1 MENKNKG
8 NTKYDLILSK
18 IFDIKVKQG
27 FELKIAYID
36 EKKYLKTLYF
46 LKDKKVFILNISNKK
61 IEELNFTKSH
71 EVLYITGNNNH
82 TFLICIFRNCKIFAI
97 DCQKNIIYFKN
108 LQNVPINSDSKGNA
122 LKTEK
127 KENESSMNDEKIF
140 SPNLELWANENLNK
154 IVIYTGTQIIIWY
167 QSIIKEKISSGKKL
181 INEAIGY
188 HIYIQLQEER
198 QTLLEKL
205 KKKFESFDE
214 NVCCI
219 FKNSYYLGSFIYIF
233 YILLIPLEEKGKFY
247 SKIIIVNYLFFFD
260 KDNHFK
266 SNDTNK
272 DPNINKEFKTKFS
285 SKYIYTYLI
294 NQSDK
299 DDDDLSLNI
308 NNEKINSKKKICSKS
323 NLRGTI
329 IAIGI
334 NYINEANVTLAY
346 YFIDTYHFTSYKIVS
361 LFPNKKF
368 KVWIEDI
375 EWIYDDLFLLVQFSH
390 GYLTILNTNFQV
402 ISFIDSSNSFTNLS
416 NTDIISIPNTF
427 LNLYNKIEDFT
438 GNIRLLS
445 SKNCARGNSQ
455 YFALFSNNNIIGFQM
470 LNTFI
475 SYEDNLLNTNIN
487 PSAFDDFIYNLQ
499 YLQLHNYCL
508 DSTKNILLF
517 DKLHN
522 FILMNFGEMF
532 TRETA
537 NENIF
542 QNENISSLIKSF
554 IKFISIYRNLNL
566 IHETNLSLLSY
577 LIIICNDFFFYLL
590 KLKEIWLAFLF
601 IELSEKYILKQF
613 RFKTLKNKNNEEQ
626 MLKNQSSYL
635 IFHPYYIPNISL
647 KCYNKITNYS
657 LFSKLRL
664 ILIFNALIEF
674 RNNQAL
680 NINVLYFILAK
691 VTISKL
697 KKHNLLDDINLIL
710 KVIIRNWKYLKSE
723 NIKAGGEEY
732 VLNGL
737 TMNQRAELLSFLLKN
752 NTNCLTISRKN
763 PYPKHKPSEFKPRIE
778 FFTDFY
784 SLDELQNFNPKNE
797 TYCNGDEDTLI
808 SEYNYMNNIGMIQ
821 KWILLFTN
829 GLYYDLFEDYKEYL
843 NNHLKQTVAYIINK
857 KPENISPDGL
867 NLSKIIY
874 FNLFFFA
881 VSIAD
886 FIESFLKFYINTK
899 KIIYNKNEK
908 FFSFVSPSNIPF
920 IIYEFY
926 AYNIEMPTNK
936 KEDIDEIQ
944 EKEIPSTS
952 YSLYCSLIELIKKNK
967 MKFNITLNE
976 VFDFGDFLL
985 GNGFKIYTT
994 KSNNDLTINSK
1005 DNSNGL
1011 YVYAILLFFIF
1022 LIHKFSAFYFLS
1034 EEHKDLIFK
1043 SIQILDIRL
1052 KREIYE
1058 MIFLILNGYVRY
1070 YIYKQIERIN
1080 IKETLNPD
1088 EMKNFEIILSFY
1100 KSLLSKFIF
1109 EESFKVRQNIHEL
1122 IAIVPDLIQFQ
1133 FIENTLR
1140 NEYLELYTKFS
1151 DDIFSLHKDIL
1162 NQDNFNKNMKVNNFF
1177 ESLCS
1182 NNSSMTVLEIIFG
1195 EKFQDLKDN
1204 FKQSVSVIISLIF
1217 NTNKEYSF
1225 NFLNDSNTVL
1235 SIIQNKKNN
1244 FESYI
1249 LFDNIIQGNID
1260 KYKNYYKDSDY
1271 SSKLIIKIK
1280 IIIIRFIHL
1289 MNILYIKYKI
1299 LTINPFTDIS
1309 NYLKLFAFLLIF
1321 EKNEEKFYEHVQQLI
1336 NCLNELYLNNT
1347 NEKIESKSIL
1357 EILKFLYIS
1366 LISRNNVELKQFSKF
1381 ENSVKEK
1388 NSLLYEDYSNYTK
1401 TISILFEKLHILHSE
1416 YNEDLL
1422 LCLYLTNRFYMKT
1435 TGVVY
1440 TQMTGYANSIN
1451 KPLFFKLTRE
1461 KYVIFSEK
1469 FSNLTNIHNNSII
1482 EFRDNWELI
1491 HNHPIYNM
1499 IITDKFKA
1507 RGYFNKEKFEMMMT
1521 ERQKNEDFSKYLKI
1535 GKKGTQNLIQR
1546 NIQYIL
1552 DKTKYKEIIQDT
1564 ENNTIESNSDN
1575 NNSHSTIVFDF
1586 HPLKIKYIDDEKD
1599 FSDSREDDLNN
1610 SIIHLNH
1617 EKVKNNKRKHR
1628 HYHHHRHRKYSGIEL
1643 FIMYIKR
1650 VFFEQFLTSVFEKF
1664 RLSVTRQELE
1674 EISIFNV
1681 SLKDKK
1687 VYKSKLKEKFLSTKD
1702 MFHSDDYYNN
1712 LNFLKSFDV
1721 IKVNKHKV
1729 GISENSKFFADL
1741 VKNKKTKHIGESVK
1755 EKIKNIQDKIS
1766 EYEIIMKNLNRD
1778 FNSLNK

>member
-8 NTKYDLILSK
+8 NSKYDLILGK
-18 IFDIKVKQG
+18 IFDIKIKQG

-46 LKDKKVFILNISNKK
+46 LKDKKVYILNISNKK

-71 EVLYITGNNNH
+71 EVIYITGNNNH
-82 TFLICIFRNCKIFAI
+82 TYLICIFKNCKIFAI
-97 DCQKNIIYFKN
+97 DCFKNIVYFKN
-108 LQNVPINSDSKGNA
+108 LQNVPLNSDLKGNII
-122 LKTEK
+122 KTDK
-127 KENESSMNDEKIF
+127 KETDYDERLF
-140 SPNLELWANENLNK
+140 SPNLELWGNENLNK
-154 IVIYTGTQIIIWY
+154 IVIFTGTQIIIWY
-167 QSIIKEKISSGKKL
+167 QSIIKEKVSSGKKL

-198 QTLLEKL
+198 QTLLDKT
-205 KKKFESFDE
+205 KKKYENFDE

-219 FKNSYYLGSFIYIF
+219 FRNSYYLGSYIHIF
-233 YILLIPLEEKGKFY
+233 YILLIPIEEKGKVY
-247 SKIIIVNYLFFFD
+247 SKVIIVNYLFFFD

-272 DPNINKEFKTKFS
+272 EPNINKEYKTKFS
-285 SKYIYTYLI
+285 SKYIYTFLI
-294 NQSDK
+294 NQVEK
-299 DDDDLSLNI
+299 DDDSDLSLNL
-308 NNEKINSKKKICSKS
+308 NNEKINTKKKICSKS
-323 NLRGTI
+323 NIRGTI

-346 YFIDTYHFTSYKIVS
+346 YFTDTYHFTSYKIVS

-375 EWIYDDLFLLVQFSH
+375 EWIYDDLFLIVQFSH

-402 ISFIDSSNSFTNLS
+402 ISFIDSSNTFSNLS

-427 LNLYNKIEDFT
+427 LSLYNKIEDFI

-445 SKNCARGNSQ
+445 SKNCSRGNAQ
-455 YFALFSNNNIIGFQM
+455 YFALFTNNNIIGFQI

-499 YLQLHNYCL
+499 YLQLHNYSL
-508 DSTKNILLF
+508 DSMKNISLF

-532 TRETA
+532 TRDTT
-537 NENIF
+537 NENLF
-542 QNENISSLIKSF
+542 QNENVSSLIKSF
-554 IKFISIYRNLNL
+554 VKFIIIYRNLNL

-626 MLKNQSSYL
+626 MLKNQLSFL

-691 VTISKL
+691 VTINKL

-763 PYPKHKPSEFKPRIE
+763 PYPNHKPSEFKPRIE

-843 NNHLKQTVAYIINK
+843 NNHLKQTVANIINK
-857 KPENISPDGL
+857 KPENISTDGI

-881 VSIAD
+881 VSVID

-926 AYNIEMPTNK
+926 AYNIEMPNNK
-936 KEDIDEIQ
+936 KEDNDEIQ
-944 EKEIPSTS
+944 EDEIPSSS
-952 YSLYCSLIELIKKNK
+952 YSLYSSLIGLIKKNK
-967 MKFNITLNE
+967 MKFNITLND

-994 KSNNDLTINSK
+994 KNSLEGNLNAKDSSNR
-1005 DNSNGL
+1005 L
-1011 YVYAILLFFIF
+1011 YVYSILLFFIF
-1022 LIHKFSAFYFLS
+1022 LIHKFSALYFLS
-1034 EEHKDLIFK
+1034 EEHKDLIFN
-1043 SIQILDIRL
+1043 SIQILDVRL
-1052 KREIYE
+1052 KRELYE
-1058 MIFLILNGYVRY
+1058 IIFLILNGYVRY
-1070 YIYKQIERIN
+1070 YIYKLIERIH
-1080 IKETLNPD
+1080 IKETLNSD
-1088 EMKNFEIILSFY
+1088 EIKNFEIILSFY
-1100 KSLLSKFIF
+1100 KSIFCKFIF
-1109 EESFKVRQNIHEL
+1109 EESYKVRQNIHEL
-1122 IAIVPDLIQFQ
+1122 IAILPDLIQFQ
-1133 FIENTLR
+1133 FFENALR
-1140 NEYLELYTKFS
+1140 NEYFELYSKFS
-1151 DDIFSLHKDIL
+1151 AQIFALDKDII
-1162 NQDNFNKNMKVNNFF
+1162 NQENFNKNMKVNNFF

-1182 NNSSMTVLEIIFG
+1182 NNSSMTVFEIIFG
-1195 EKFQDLKDN
+1195 EQYQDLKDN
-1204 FKQSVSVIISLIF
+1204 FKQSISTIISLIY

-1225 NFLNDSNTVL
+1225 NFVNDNNT
-1235 SIIQNKKNN
+1235 IINYIQNKKNN
-1244 FESYI
+1244 FEPYL

-1321 EKNEEKFYEHVQQLI
+1321 EKNEDKFNEHIKQLL
-1336 NCLNELYLNNT
+1336 NCLKDLYINKK

-1357 EILKFLYIS
+1357 DILKFLYIS
-1366 LISRNNVELKQFSKF
+1366 LNSRNNLELNEFTNF
-1381 ENSVKEK
+1381 ENLVKEK
-1388 NSLLYEDYSNYTK
+1388 NSLLYEDYSNYIK
-1401 TISILFEKLHILHSE
+1401 TISILFEKLHIINSE
-1416 YNEDLL
+1416 NKDDLL

-1451 KPLFFKLTRE
+1451 KPLYFKLTRE
-1461 KYVIFSEK
+1461 KYVILAEK

-1482 EFRDNWELI
+1482 EFKDNWELI

-1499 IITDKFKA
+1499 IITDKFRA

-1521 ERQKNEDFSKYLKI
+1521 ERQKKEDFINYIKINYNNSKSNLLK
-1535 GKKGTQNLIQR
+1535 K
-1546 NIQYIL
+1546 NIHSL
-1552 DKTKYKEIIQDT
+1552 LNKVKYKEILDDKETI
-1564 ENNTIESNSDN
+1564 TIESEADN

-1586 HPLKIKYIDDEKD
+1586 HPLRIKYNDDDKD
-1599 FSDSREDDLNN
+1599 FSESKDDLNN

-1617 EKVKNNKRKHR
+1617 EKVKEKRYKR
-1628 HYHHHRHRKYSGIEL
+1628 RHHRHKKYSPIEL

-1650 VFFEQFLTSVFEKF
+1650 IFFEQFLTSIFDKF
-1664 RLSVTRQELE
+1664 RLSVTGQELE
-1674 EISIFNV
+1674 EIQIINIS
-1681 SLKDKK
+1681 KDKK
-1687 VYKSKLKEKFLSTKD
+1687 IQKSKLKEKFLSAKD
-1702 MFHSDDYYNN
+1702 IFRSDDYYNN
-1712 LNFLKSFDV
+1712 LNLLRNFDV
-1721 IKVNKHKV
+1721 IRINKYKE
-1729 GISENSKFFADL
+1729 GISENSKFFAEL
-1741 VKNKKTKHIGESVK
+1741 VKNKKLKHIGESVK
-1755 EKIKNIQDKIS
+1755 EKIKNIQYKIN
-1766 EYEIIMKNLNRD
+1766 EYEIIMKNLNND
-1778 FNSLNK
+1778 FKSLNK

>member
-8 NTKYDLILSK
+8 NSKYDLILGK
-18 IFDIKVKQG
+18 IFDIKIKQG

-46 LKDKKVFILNISNKK
+46 LKDKKVYILNISNKK

-71 EVLYITGNNNH
+71 EVIYITGNNNH
-82 TFLICIFRNCKIFAI
+82 TYLICIFKNCKIFAI
-97 DCQKNIIYFKN
+97 DCFKNIVYFKN
-108 LQNVPINSDSKGNA
+108 LQNVPLNSDLKGNII
-122 LKTEK
+122 KTDK
-127 KENESSMNDEKIF
+127 KETDYDERLF
-140 SPNLELWANENLNK
+140 SPNLELWGNENLNK
-154 IVIYTGTQIIIWY
+154 IVIFTGTQIIIWY
-167 QSIIKEKISSGKKL
+167 QSIIKEKVSSGKKL

-198 QTLLEKL
+198 QTLLDKT
-205 KKKFESFDE
+205 KKKYENFDE

-219 FKNSYYLGSFIYIF
+219 FRNSYYLGSYIHIF
-233 YILLIPLEEKGKFY
+233 YILLIPIEEKGKVY
-247 SKIIIVNYLFFFD
+247 SKVIIVNYLFFFD

-272 DPNINKEFKTKFS
+272 EPNINKEYKTKFS
-285 SKYIYTYLI
+285 SKYIYTFLI
-294 NQSDK
+294 NQVEK
-299 DDDDLSLNI
+299 DDDSDLSLNL
-308 NNEKINSKKKICSKS
+308 NNEKINTKKKICSKS
-323 NLRGTI
+323 NIRGTI

-346 YFIDTYHFTSYKIVS
+346 YFTDTYHFTSYKIVS

-375 EWIYDDLFLLVQFSH
+375 EWIYDDLFLIVQFSH

-402 ISFIDSSNSFTNLS
+402 ISFIDSSNTFSNLS

-427 LNLYNKIEDFT
+427 LSLYNKIEDFI

-445 SKNCARGNSQ
+445 SKNCSRGNSQ
-455 YFALFSNNNIIGFQM
+455 YFALFTNNNIIGFQI

-499 YLQLHNYCL
+499 YLQLHNYSL
-508 DSTKNILLF
+508 DSMKNISLF

-532 TRETA
+532 TRDTT
-537 NENIF
+537 NENLF
-542 QNENISSLIKSF
+542 QNENVSSLIKSF
-554 IKFISIYRNLNL
+554 VKFIIIYRNLNL

-626 MLKNQSSYL
+626 MLKNQLSFL

-691 VTISKL
+691 VTINKL

-763 PYPKHKPSEFKPRIE
+763 PYPNHKPSEFKPRIE

-843 NNHLKQTVAYIINK
+843 NNHLKQTVANIINK
-857 KPENISPDGL
+857 KPENISTDGI

-881 VSIAD
+881 VSVID

-926 AYNIEMPTNK
+926 AYNIEMPNNK
-936 KEDIDEIQ
+936 KEDNDEIQ
-944 EKEIPSTS
+944 EDEIPSSS
-952 YSLYCSLIELIKKNK
+952 YSLYSSLIGLIKKNK
-967 MKFNITLNE
+967 MKFNITLND

-994 KSNNDLTINSK
+994 KNSLEGNLNAKDSSNR
-1005 DNSNGL
+1005 L
-1011 YVYAILLFFIF
+1011 YVYSILLFFIF
-1022 LIHKFSAFYFLS
+1022 LIHKFSALYFLS
-1034 EEHKDLIFK
+1034 EEHKDLIFN
-1043 SIQILDIRL
+1043 SIQILDVRL
-1052 KREIYE
+1052 KRELYE
-1058 MIFLILNGYVRY
+1058 IIFLILNGYVRY
-1070 YIYKQIERIN
+1070 YIYKLIERIH
-1080 IKETLNPD
+1080 IKETLNSD
-1088 EMKNFEIILSFY
+1088 EIKNFEIILSFY
-1100 KSLLSKFIF
+1100 KSIFCKFIF
-1109 EESFKVRQNIHEL
+1109 EESYKVRQNIHEL
-1122 IAIVPDLIQFQ
+1122 IAILPDLIQFQ
-1133 FIENTLR
+1133 FFENALR
-1140 NEYLELYTKFS
+1140 NEYFELYSKFS
-1151 DDIFSLHKDIL
+1151 AQIFALDKDII
-1162 NQDNFNKNMKVNNFF
+1162 NQENFNKNMKVNNFF

-1182 NNSSMTVLEIIFG
+1182 NNSSMTVFEIIFG
-1195 EKFQDLKDN
+1195 EQYQDLKDN
-1204 FKQSVSVIISLIF
+1204 FKQSISTIISLIY

-1225 NFLNDSNTVL
+1225 NFVNDNNT
-1235 SIIQNKKNN
+1235 IINYIQNKKNN
-1244 FESYI
+1244 FEPYL

-1321 EKNEEKFYEHVQQLI
+1321 EKNEDKFNEHIKQLL
-1336 NCLNELYLNNT
+1336 NCLKDLYINKK

-1357 EILKFLYIS
+1357 DILKFLYIS
-1366 LISRNNVELKQFSKF
+1366 LNSRNNLELNEFTNF
-1381 ENSVKEK
+1381 ENLVKEK
-1388 NSLLYEDYSNYTK
+1388 NSLLYEDYSNYIK
-1401 TISILFEKLHILHSE
+1401 TISILFEKLHIINSE
-1416 YNEDLL
+1416 NKDDLL

-1451 KPLFFKLTRE
+1451 KPLYFKLTRE
-1461 KYVIFSEK
+1461 KYVILAEK

-1482 EFRDNWELI
+1482 EFKDNWELI

-1499 IITDKFKA
+1499 IITDKFRA

-1521 ERQKNEDFSKYLKI
+1521 ERQKKEDFINYIKINYNNSKSNLLK
-1535 GKKGTQNLIQR
+1535 K
-1546 NIQYIL
+1546 NIHSL
-1552 DKTKYKEIIQDT
+1552 LNKVKYKEILDDKETI
-1564 ENNTIESNSDN
+1564 TIESEADN

-1586 HPLKIKYIDDEKD
+1586 HPLRIKYNDDDKD
-1599 FSDSREDDLNN
+1599 FSESKDDDLNN

-1617 EKVKNNKRKHR
+1617 EKVKEKRYKR
-1628 HYHHHRHRKYSGIEL
+1628 RHHRHKKYSPIEL

-1650 VFFEQFLTSVFEKF
+1650 IFFEQFLTSIFDKF
-1664 RLSVTRQELE
+1664 RLSVTGQELE
-1674 EISIFNV
+1674 EIQIINIS
-1681 SLKDKK
+1681 KDKK
-1687 VYKSKLKEKFLSTKD
+1687 IQKSKLKEKFLSAKD
-1702 MFHSDDYYNN
+1702 IFRSDDYYNN
-1712 LNFLKSFDV
+1712 LNLLRNFDV
-1721 IKVNKHKV
+1721 IRINKYKE
-1729 GISENSKFFADL
+1729 GISENSKFFAEL
-1741 VKNKKTKHIGESVK
+1741 VKNKKLKHIGESVK
-1755 EKIKNIQDKIS
+1755 EKIKNIQYKIN
-1766 EYEIIMKNLNRD
+1766 EYEIIMKNLNND
-1778 FNSLNK
+1778 FKSLNK